1 MYQACRDKV
10 TYYTQIENL
19 VRQDQKLSVMDSNDI
34 LDSDKFLRDFVRMY
48 LDKDSGLQQ
57 SLILC
62 LMRAF
67 ISKANG
73 HKNSQYGPK
82 AKNFLLALAA
92 TDKRASEL
100 VSANLNLA
108 GERNIHRLAAEERAA
123 PIILNKEEEETKP
136 NQMRTRT
143 ANMTWSNHQKGLIH
157 LNVSLT
163 MEMAMQL

>member
-1 MYQACRDKV
+1 MYQACRDNV

-73 HKNSQYGPK
+73 RS
-82 AKNFLLALAA
+82 
-92 TDKRASEL
+92 
-100 VSANLNLA
+100 
-108 GERNIHRLAAEERAA
+108 
-123 PIILNKEEEETKP
+123 
-136 NQMRTRT
+136 
-143 ANMTWSNHQKGLIH
+143 SNYWQG
-157 LNVSLT
+157 
-163 MEMAMQL
+163 